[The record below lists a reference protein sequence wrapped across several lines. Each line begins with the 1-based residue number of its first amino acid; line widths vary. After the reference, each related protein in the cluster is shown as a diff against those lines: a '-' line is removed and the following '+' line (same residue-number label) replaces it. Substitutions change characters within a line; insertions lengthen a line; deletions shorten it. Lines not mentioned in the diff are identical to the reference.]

1 MAFVAA
7 VVWLIW
13 PPLLGGTG
21 SELGG
26 VELRRWQCSGIMGSS
41 AVLPGEVKQ
50 ARTYKKV

>member
-21 SELGG
+21 LELGD
-26 VELRRWQCSGIMGSS
+26 VELRRWQCSGIMGS

-50 ARTYKKV
+50 ARIYKKV

>member
-21 SELGG
+21 SELRG
-26 VELRRWQCSGIMGSS
+26 VELRRWQCSGIMGS

-50 ARTYKKV
+50 ARIYKKV

>member
-7 VVWLIW
+7 MVWLIW

-50 ARTYKKV
+50 ARIYKKV

>member
-41 AVLPGEVKQ
+41 AVLPGELKQ

>member
-26 VELRRWQCSGIMGSS
+26 VELRRWQCSGIMDS
-41 AVLPGEVKQ
+41 AVLPGGMNL
-50 ARTYKKV
+50 

>member
-1 MAFVAA
+1 MTFVAA

>member
-41 AVLPGEVKQ
+41 AVLPAEVKQ
-50 ARTYKKV
+50 AQTYKKV